1 MRKLIA
7 AALLALAACASPQ
20 QHRET
25 TTYALT
31 PADASTA
38 LLSGDRL
45 SVQRTVYEA
54 PEGQDPLIEFTLRHS
69 DGRVMM
75 FQAANHAPE
84 NVMAQAPG
92 GALAQV
98 MGLFGDEAP
107 VLYAQHT
114 PQSSGAPFIC
124 APNGP
129 LYIGYYEAAD
139 GAVQIV
145 GLKQAIEFETRP
157 DGSSEAI
164 PYSPDQVCARLRL
177 RRG

>member
-20 QHRET
+20 PRGET
-25 TTYALT
+25 SSYALT

-38 LLSGDRL
+38 LLSGERL
-45 SVQRTVYEA
+45 SVQRTVYDA
-54 PEGQDPLIEFTLRHS
+54 PEGQDPLIELTLRHS
-69 DGRVMM
+69 DGRVLM
-75 FQAANHAPE
+75 FQAANHAPN

-107 VLYAQHT
+107 ILYAQHT
-114 PQSSGAPFIC
+114 PQSADAPFIC

-129 LYIGYYEAAD
+129 LYIGYYETAD
-139 GAVQIV
+139 GAVQII

-157 DGSSEAI
+157 DGSSEPI